1 VAMVLGIAAAV
12 AADRLISQPASAAR
26 QESPHE

>member
-1 VAMVLGIAAAV
+1 MVLGIAAAV
-12 AADRLISQPASAAR
+12 AADRLISQRASAAR